1 MTSEQAGLGSPDLTT
16 LVLEAW
22 SLELTG
28 DQVIY
33 YVVRESGCMWNEA
46 KLAVENVYNDMKD

>member
-1 MTSEQAGLGSPDLTT
+1 MTSEQANRCSPDLTT

-46 KLAVENVYNDMKD
+46 KTAVESIYNDMKD

>member
-1 MTSEQAGLGSPDLTT
+1 MNLDQANTCSPDLIP

-22 SLELTG
+22 SLGLTG

-46 KLAVENVYNDMKD
+46 KAAVETVYNDMKD